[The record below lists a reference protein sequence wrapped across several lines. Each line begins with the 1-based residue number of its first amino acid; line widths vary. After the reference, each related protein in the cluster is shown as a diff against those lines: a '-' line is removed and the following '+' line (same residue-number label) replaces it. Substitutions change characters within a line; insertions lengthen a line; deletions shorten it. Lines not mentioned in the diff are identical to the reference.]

1 MTPGQWLVAVGSGSD
16 IGAGVVVV
24 ALNRFGETNP
34 NLSFLSFLSSLSSL
48 SFRLPPVYGG
58 RRTAEPAFLSA
69 PVFERGL

>member
-1 MTPGQWLVAVGSGSD
+1 
-16 IGAGVVVV
+16 VVV

-34 NLSFLSFLSSLSSL
+34 NLSFLSFLSFLSSLSSL